1 MNNLK
6 TKFSAIFTNKVA
18 LKSVCIAVV
27 LMLVAT
33 SAFAAPG
40 DPAGM
45 DKLDGVINVIATWLG
60 RIGLIVAFFGAVQ
73 LALGFKND
81 DADGK
86 VRGMKTLASGF
97 LVFGITQSLGLFG
110 L

>member
-6 TKFSAIFTNKVA
+6 TKFFNVFNQNVGI
-18 LKSVCIAVV
+18 KSICIAVV

-33 SAFAAPG
+33 SAYAA
-40 DPAGM
+40 DPVGM
-45 DKLDGVINVIATWLG
+45 DKLDGVIDVIATWLG

-97 LVFGITQSLGLFG
+97 LVYGITMSLPLFG

>member
-6 TKFSAIFTNKVA
+6 TKFSDVLNNNVT
-18 LKSVCIAVV
+18 LKSICIALV

-33 SAFAAPG
+33 SAYAAPG
-40 DPAGM
+40 DPVGM
-45 DKLDGVINVIATWLG
+45 DKLDSVIDVIATWLG

-97 LVFGITQSLGLFG
+97 LVFGITQSLPLFG